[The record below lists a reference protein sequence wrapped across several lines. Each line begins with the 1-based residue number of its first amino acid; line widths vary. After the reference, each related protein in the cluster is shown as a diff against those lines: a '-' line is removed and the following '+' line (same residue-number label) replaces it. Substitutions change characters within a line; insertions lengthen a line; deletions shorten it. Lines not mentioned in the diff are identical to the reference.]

1 MQDAIFS
8 NGPDWMISPS
18 LSISTC
24 RPPPGIW
31 IMSLCKHSLKNDD
44 TAKTAYES
52 RTMRTSQMKKITDY
66 ENFALPNNYEN
77 PELELF
83 FQIKK

>member
-1 MQDAIFS
+1 MYHTYNPCINSLSTLQDAIFS

-24 RPPPGIW
+24 RSPPGIW
-31 IMSLCKHSLKNDD
+31 IISLSEHNLKNDA

-52 RTMRTSQMKKITDY
+52 RTMRTSQMKKIT
-66 ENFALPNNYEN
+66 N
-77 PELELF
+77 
-83 FQIKK
+83 